1 LIQQAQPPDTALR
14 CKFLRSIERFV
25 HSIEGE
31 IMVKTTEPKLDNR
44 SEQHYAGI
52 RTQIT
57 MEEMSG
63 DLIPQMID
71 EVMGWL
77 GKKGVEADGAAF
89 MRYYVIN
96 MPGKLDIE
104 IGVPVAKPVTGDDR
118 VKAGVLPAGRYASLV
133 YTDVTKGMEGNSVL
147 IGWAEKNGIQWDRW
161 DDPNGDAFRSRYEIF
176 IDGPEEDPDPT
187 NWRTEVAIKL
197 ADGQAA

>member
-1 LIQQAQPPDTALR
+1 
-14 CKFLRSIERFV
+14 
-25 HSIEGE
+25 
-31 IMVKTTEPKLDNR
+31 M
-44 SEQHYAGI
+44 AG
-52 RTQIT
+52 Q
-57 MEEMSG
+57 
-63 DLIPQMID
+63 
-71 EVMGWL
+71 
-77 GKKGVEADGAAF
+77 KGVEADGAAF

-104 IGVPVAKPVTGDDR
+104 IGVPVAAPVTGDDR

-133 YTDVTKGMEGNSVL
+133 YTDVTKGMEGNGVL